1 MKSLGYLVAFIL
13 ACVIIGGPISL
24 AITYIRTERR
34 RTTITKSALAI
45 LLGLVSVLL
54 SLILIVNTG
63 GLVSKVLGLIG
74 LTTGIPAIVKSFRT
88 VRNIL

>member
-1 MKSLGYLVAFIL
+1 MAFIL

-24 AITYIRTERR
+24 AITYIHTERR
-34 RTTITKSALAI
+34 RTTITKSALAM

-63 GLVSKVLGLIG
+63 GVVSKVLGLIG
-74 LTTGIPAIVKSFRT
+74 LATGIPAIVKSIRT